1 MKLKVTLSLHEDG
14 RIEIEAEGTE
24 AKNPLMLYGI
34 LELGK
39 DQVRQRMNQAAGR
52 SSAVV
57 GAGHDDVRQ
66 FSERH

>member
-39 DQVRQRMNQAAGR
+39 DQAAGR